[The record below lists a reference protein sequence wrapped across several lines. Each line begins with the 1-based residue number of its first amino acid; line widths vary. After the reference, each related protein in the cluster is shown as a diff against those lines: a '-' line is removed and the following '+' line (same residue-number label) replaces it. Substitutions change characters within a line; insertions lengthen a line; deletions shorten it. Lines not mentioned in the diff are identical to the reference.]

1 MPRRTRRYW
10 LMKSEPDTFS
20 IDDLERRGR
29 SEWEGVRSY
38 QARNF
43 MRDEMAID
51 DLVLFYHSNATPPG
65 VAGVARVA
73 SEARPDHHAF
83 DPDSPYHDPDSNPD
97 DPRWWMVDV
106 EFIEKLPEFV
116 SLDTLKAEAGEGAG
130 SGRKGASG
138 PLAGLMAVRRGQR
151 LSIQPV
157 DKAHFARILRLGGAK
172 TRVR

>member
-1 MPRRTRRYW
+1 
-10 LMKSEPDTFS
+10 MKSEPDTFS

-65 VAGVARVA
+65 VAGVARVV

-83 DPDSPYHDPDSNPD
+83 DADSPYYDPDSDPD

-116 SLDTLKAEAGEGAG
+116 SLDTLKAAANTT
-130 SGRKGASG
+130 
-138 PLAGLMAVRRGQR
+138 LAGLMAVRRGQR

-157 DKAHFARILRLGGAK
+157 DKAHFARILKMGGAK

>member
-1 MPRRTRRYW
+1 MARRKRRYW

-43 MRDEMAID
+43 MRDEMAVD
-51 DLVLFYHSNATPPG
+51 DLALFYHSNATPPG
-65 VAGVARVA
+65 VAGVARIV

-83 DPDSPYHDPDSNPD
+83 DADSPYYDPDSDPD
-97 DPRWWMVDV
+97 APRWWMVDV
-106 EFIEKLPEFV
+106 EFVEKLPEFV
-116 SLDTLKAEAGEGAG
+116 SLDTLKAEAN
-130 SGRKGASG
+130 G
-138 PLAGLMAVRRGQR
+138 PLAGLMAARKGQR

-157 DKAHFARILRLGGAK
+157 DKAHFARILRLGGAA
-172 TRVR
+172 TRIR

>member
-1 MPRRTRRYW
+1 MARRKRRYW

-51 DLVLFYHSNATPPG
+51 DLALFYHSNATPPG
-65 VAGVARVA
+65 VAGVARVV
-73 SEARPDHHAF
+73 SKARPDHHAF
-83 DPDSPYHDPDSNPD
+83 DPDSPYYDADSDPD

-106 EFIEKLPEFV
+106 EFVEKLPEFV
-116 SLDTLKAEAGEGAG
+116 SLDTLKAEANGLHA
-130 SGRKGASG
+130 RDRADR
-138 PLAGLMAVRRGQR
+138 PLAGLMAARKGQR

-172 TRVR
+172 TKIR